1 MTGGEGRGKVSGART
16 GPGGTLFILG
26 IQKVATPVLGHPDE
40 RDVERWRAGDA
51 DAMRADLDDAL
62 GTDVTSTS
70 PPAPFEAVEQPSPLS
85 DAELIEAV
93 RGGTV
98 QAYGSLYARHRDAAR
113 NLALQLAKSSAD
125 ADDLVSDAFAKVL
138 ICLRAGGG
146 PGSAFRPYLLTTV
159 RYAAYDRFRQQRR
172 LELADDLEA
181 VPGAE
186 RVTSLPFRDTAVAN
200 LERALITRAFADLP
214 ERWQNVL
221 WHTAIENRSPDE
233 LASTFG
239 LTANGVAA
247 LAYRAREGLRKAY
260 LQAHVTGDPAERCQ
274 AAVGKLG
281 AWTRGGLSRRE
292 SIQLNAHLDEC
303 AACRAVATELADVN
317 GALRGIVAPIVL
329 GAGTAGYLAATA
341 KASASASAV
350 TTPALLSAATSVVVF
365 AVAVGI
371 GTLGAPPGA
380 GAPATAAAPPAS
392 TSVAGTPTTPPPG
405 GASAPLSTAPTAT
418 GATTPAA
425 TSQPGATT
433 PVTTTTTPAAGTA
446 PSLVASGPSGF
457 TMSTG
462 GPPTDFPITIRNT
475 GSAPA
480 APMTVTLTLPDGV
493 KVVGPGNPPAGSI
506 GCPAGS
512 GTVTCTAK
520 QQLPPGASVTFV
532 FRLLAGPKAADGTA
546 TATTGP
552 ARVDV
557 PLTVTGKK

>member
-1 MTGGEGRGKVSGART
+1 M
-16 GPGGTLFILG
+16 
-26 IQKVATPVLGHPDE
+26 LGHLDE

-51 DAMRADLDDAL
+51 NAMRADLDDAL
-62 GTDVTSTS
+62 GIG
-70 PPAPFEAVEQPSPLS
+70 EQPSPLS

-98 QAYGSLYARHRDAAR
+98 QAYGSLYARHVQAAR

-125 ADDLVSDAFAKVL
+125 AEDLVSDAFAKVL
-138 ICLRAGGG
+138 ITLRAGGG

-186 RVTSLPFRDTAVAN
+186 RVTSLPFRDTAVAG

-239 LTANGVAA
+239 LTPNGVAA

-260 LQAHVTGDPAERCQ
+260 LQAHVTGEPAERCQ

-303 AACRAVATELADVN
+303 AACQAVATELADVN

-329 GAGTAGYLAATA
+329 GAGAAGYLAATA
-341 KASASASAV
+341 KASASAVTAPAVLGAAASA
-350 TTPALLSAATSVVVF
+350 VVF

-371 GTLGAPPGA
+371 GTLGPPPRA

-392 TSVAGTPTTPPPG
+392 SSSAGTPTTPPPG
-405 GASAPLSTAPTAT
+405 GASAPTSTV
-418 GATTPAA
+418 GATTPS
-425 TSQPGATT
+425 TTGRPSATT
-433 PVTTTTTPAAGTA
+433 PVTTTTTTAATA
-446 PSLVASGPSGF
+446 PSLVAEGPSGF

-462 GPPTDFPITIRNT
+462 GPPSDFPITVRNT

-493 KVVGPGNPPAGSI
+493 KVVGPGDPPAGSI

-520 QQLPPGASVTFV
+520 QQLPPDTSVTFV
-532 FRLLAGPKAADGTA
+532 FRLLAGPKAADGTL
-546 TATTGP
+546 TATTG
-552 ARVDV
+552 AVRVEV
-557 PLTVTGKK
+557 PLTVKGKK

>member
-1 MTGGEGRGKVSGART
+1 M
-16 GPGGTLFILG
+16 
-26 IQKVATPVLGHPDE
+26 ATPVLGHLDE

-51 DAMRADLDDAL
+51 NAMRADLDDAL
-62 GTDVTSTS
+62 GIG
-70 PPAPFEAVEQPSPLS
+70 EQPSPLS

-98 QAYGSLYARHRDAAR
+98 QAYGSLYARHVHAAR

-125 ADDLVSDAFAKVL
+125 AEDLVSDAFAKVL
-138 ICLRAGGG
+138 ISLRAGGG

-159 RYAAYDRFRQQRR
+159 RYTAYDRFRQQRR

-181 VPGAE
+181 VPGVE
-186 RVTSLPFRDTAVAN
+186 RVTRVPFRDTAVAG

-239 LTANGVAA
+239 LTPNGVAA

-260 LQAHVTGDPAERCQ
+260 LQAHVTGEPAERCQ

-303 AACRAVATELADVN
+303 AACQAVATELADVN

-329 GAGTAGYLAATA
+329 GAGAAGYLAATA

-350 TTPALLSAATSVVVF
+350 SAPALLGAAASAVVF

-371 GTLGAPPGA
+371 GTLGPPPRA

-392 TSVAGTPTTPPPG
+392 SSTAGTPTTPPPG
-405 GASAPLSTAPTAT
+405 GASAPIST
-418 GATTPAA
+418 GATAPA
-425 TSQPGATT
+425 TTGQPSGTT
-433 PVTTTTTPAAGTA
+433 PVTTTPVTTNTTAATA
-446 PSLVASGPSGF
+446 PSLVAEGPSGF

-462 GPPTDFPITIRNT
+462 GPPADFPITVRNT

-520 QQLPPGASVTFV
+520 QQLPPDASVTFV
-532 FRLLAGPKAADGTA
+532 FRLLAGPKAADGTL

-552 ARVDV
+552 VRLDI
-557 PLTVTGKK
+557 PLTVKGKK